1 MWKNFLIAHPRNKR
15 KQVQVFCWHNELP
28 VEQVLCSTS
37 LYPSKQNV
45 IRHTPSISNF
55 WKPRR
60 AHSWFL
66 KTLAPGPD
74 HCTWTW
80 AWPRQSFYVRTI
92 ASILSNAKISR
103 MTVAISQ
110 WIWERKGCPVTSQ
123 WAFKHHSVWS
133 CSELRGPCAPLSDH
147 HPCAL
152 PVGCTIEVNGTPS
165 PARTAVGLTH
175 MALIL
180 SCPHTKGN
188 IGLVCSSTLPRQI
201 ETSPSTSATSGICER
216 TGCTSLPELQ
226 FGLWSHAAEYFVI
239 MCPLIKMELHRGFR
253 SSTL

>member
-66 KTLAPGPD
+66 KTLGPGPD

-103 MTVAISQ
+103 DDCSNITMDLGEEGVPSDL
-110 WIWERKGCPVTSQ
+110 
-123 WAFKHHSVWS
+123 SV
-133 CSELRGPCAPLSDH
+133 GFQ
-147 HPCAL
+147 
-152 PVGCTIEVNGTPS
+152 TPQC
-165 PARTAVGLTH
+165 
-175 MALIL
+175 LIL
-180 SCPHTKGN
+180 LWAQRALHPSKWPPPLRTSCGMHYRSEWDSISCPH
-188 IGLVCSSTLPRQI
+188 CSWPNAHGADTLLSPHKRKYRLSLFKH
-201 ETSPSTSATSGICER
+201 TS
-216 TGCTSLPELQ
+216 
-226 FGLWSHAAEYFVI
+226 
-239 MCPLIKMELHRGFR
+239 
-253 SSTL
+253 